1 MKGCTAEENSTNND
15 FGGYVMKKFLTVAAM
30 VLATAVTVSSVP
42 AVSAAEV
49 NYVPMGV
56 YSVVT
61 DDDGTEQMV
70 GAPDENEVENA
81 QEYELYVDRKEVLS
95 VGASGDSSKRYHV
108 DFMLPDT
115 TNEVYLTGLSADK
128 VEEIQQKI
136 IDSYVEGEPFDFNDL
151 EFIDAEKLVPGN
163 SDSNLCWAA
172 SCSNMLAYTGWAQR
186 AGFADEDEV
195 FDLYNASFSNSAG
208 FQRNGLAWFF
218 NGVALG
224 NNLGFNGPRI
234 YNYPNSGGYFS
245 QYAYDMVCNWEFI
258 RSVKQ
263 LNNMEERL
271 RNGYGIS
278 PGIGIYRNG
287 ELRGSHAI
295 TLWGFVTDT
304 SLDKNNINRFRNVF
318 ISDSDSD
325 MVEKTDRTLADNK
338 IHMKPAYD
346 DGKGR
351 LCFDYD
357 EYEEPLKAVFEDY
370 NYLMPYKSDIPREQN
385 MSTSR
390 NKVKNPDLTFGQM
403 TLSENKY
410 DVEQVTLYE
419 SGKKV
424 YFSYEVE
431 NASDKTYFSNV
442 NVSLNVVNEKG
453 ENFLNDSVRVSRGWM
468 SMASTT
474 EINYGEL
481 SKLPAG
487 DYKITYKVNENHP
500 VKEAYYYNNTYTQD
514 FKVRDSYL
522 SGDCN
527 KDKQIS
533 IGDATEIQ
541 RLIAGM
547 YEDDKAVE
555 RGNVNGGE
563 LDVID
568 ATLLQKFLAKM
579 DVDASIGTKQLHTVI

>member
-1 MKGCTAEENSTNND
+1 
-15 FGGYVMKKFLTVAAM
+15 MKKFLTVAAM
-30 VLATAVTVSSVP
+30 ALAIAVTVSSVP

-49 NYVPMGV
+49 NDVPMGV

-61 DDDGTEQMV
+61 DDDGTEQMI

-95 VGASGDSSKRYHV
+95 VGASGNSNKRFHV
-108 DFMLPDT
+108 DFMIPDT
-115 TNEVYLTGLSADK
+115 TNEVYLTGLSAEN
-128 VEEIQQKI
+128 VEEVQQAI
-136 IDSYVEGEPFDFNDL
+136 IENYIDGKPFNLIDL
-151 EFIDAEKLVPGN
+151 NFIDAEKLVPGN

-224 NNLGFNGPRI
+224 NNLGFSGPRI

-304 SLDKNNINRFRNVF
+304 SLDKNTFDRFRYVF

-370 NYLMPYKSDIPREQN
+370 NYLMPYKSNIPREQN

-468 SMASTT
+468 SMATTT

-533 IGDATEIQ
+533 IGDVTEIQ

-547 YEDDKAVE
+547 YDDDKAVE

-563 LDVID
+563 LDVSD

>member
-1 MKGCTAEENSTNND
+1 
-15 FGGYVMKKFLTVAAM
+15 MKKALTVAA
-30 VLATAVTVSSVP
+30 VALAAAVIVTSMP
-42 AVSAAEV
+42 AVSAAEI
-49 NYVPMGV
+49 NDVPMGV

-70 GAPDENEVENA
+70 GAPDENEVDNS
-81 QEYELYVDRKEVLS
+81 QEYELYVDHKEVLS
-95 VGASGDSSKRYHV
+95 VGASGDSSKRFHV
-108 DFMLPDT
+108 EFMIPDT
-115 TNEVYLTGLSADK
+115 TNEVYLTGLCAENVD
-128 VEEIQQKI
+128 EIQQRI
-136 IDSYVEGEPFDFNDL
+136 IDSYVEGKPFNFNDL
-151 EFIDAEKLVPGN
+151 EFIDAEKLIPGN

-195 FDLYNASFSNSAG
+195 FDLYNASYSNSAG

-218 NGVALG
+218 NGVALS

-263 LNNMEERL
+263 LNNMEERIKS
-271 RNGYGIS
+271 GYGIS

-287 ELRGSHAI
+287 ALSGSHAI

-304 SLDKNNINRFRNVF
+304 SLDKNDINRFRYVF

-325 MVEKTDRTLADNK
+325 MVEKTDRTLADNI

-346 DGKGR
+346 DGTGR

-357 EYEEPLKAVFEDY
+357 EYAEPLKAVFEDY
-370 NYLMPYKSDIPREQN
+370 TYLMPYKSDIPREKD

-390 NKVKNPDLTFGQM
+390 NKAKNPDLTFGQI

-453 ENFLNDSVRVSRGWM
+453 QNFLNDNVRVSRGWM

-533 IGDATEIQ
+533 IGDVTEIQ

-547 YEDDKAVE
+547 YEDDKAAE
-555 RGNVNGGE
+555 RGNVNGGA
-563 LDVID
+563 LDISD
-568 ATLLQKFLAKM
+568 ATLVQKYLANF
-579 DVDASIGTKQLHTVI
+579 DVDSSIGTKQLHTII

>member
-1 MKGCTAEENSTNND
+1 
-15 FGGYVMKKFLTVAAM
+15 MKKFLTVAAT
-30 VLATAVTVSSVP
+30 VLAIAVTVSSVP

-49 NYVPMGV
+49 NDVPMGV

-61 DDDGTEQMV
+61 DDDGTEQMI

-108 DFMLPDT
+108 EFMLPDT
-115 TNEVYLTGLSADK
+115 TNEVYLTGLCADN

-186 AGFADEDEV
+186 AGFANEDEV
-195 FDLYNASFSNSAG
+195 FDLYNTSYSNSAG

-218 NGVALG
+218 NGVALS

-234 YNYPNSGGYFS
+234 YNYPNSGGYFR

-287 ELRGSHAI
+287 ALSGSHAI

-346 DGKGR
+346 DGSGR

-357 EYEEPLKAVFEDY
+357 EYAEPLKAVFEDY
-370 NYLMPYKSDIPREQN
+370 TYLMPYKSGIPREKD

-390 NKVKNPDLTFGQM
+390 DKVKYPDLTFGQM

-431 NASDKTYFSNV
+431 NASDKTYRSSV

-514 FKVRDSYL
+514 FKVRESYL

-533 IGDATEIQ
+533 IGDVTEIQ

-555 RGNVNGGE
+555 RGNVNGGD
-563 LDVID
+563 LDVSD
-568 ATLLQKFLAKM
+568 ATLVQKYLAKM

>member
-1 MKGCTAEENSTNND
+1 MMTA
-15 FGGYVMKKFLTVAAM
+15 
-30 VLATAVTVSSVP
+30 
-42 AVSAAEV
+42 
-49 NYVPMGV
+49 
-56 YSVVT
+56 
-61 DDDGTEQMV
+61 
-70 GAPDENEVENA
+70 
-81 QEYELYVDRKEVLS
+81 KE
-95 VGASGDSSKRYHV
+95 G
-108 DFMLPDT
+108 
-115 TNEVYLTGLSADK
+115 
-128 VEEIQQKI
+128 
-136 IDSYVEGEPFDFNDL
+136 
-151 EFIDAEKLVPGN
+151 
-163 SDSNLCWAA
+163 
-172 SCSNMLAYTGWAQR
+172 
-186 AGFADEDEV
+186 
-195 FDLYNASFSNSAG
+195 
-208 FQRNGLAWFF
+208 
-218 NGVALG
+218 
-224 NNLGFNGPRI
+224 
-234 YNYPNSGGYFS
+234 
-245 QYAYDMVCNWEFI
+245 
-258 RSVKQ
+258 
-263 LNNMEERL
+263 
-271 RNGYGIS
+271 
-278 PGIGIYRNG
+278 
-287 ELRGSHAI
+287 
-295 TLWGFVTDT
+295 
-304 SLDKNNINRFRNVF
+304 
-318 ISDSDSD
+318 
-325 MVEKTDRTLADNK
+325 
-338 IHMKPAYD
+338 
-346 DGKGR
+346 
-351 LCFDYD
+351 FDYD

-533 IGDATEIQ
+533 IGDVTEIQ
-541 RLIAGM
+541 RLIAGL

-563 LDVID
+563 LDVSD

-579 DVDASIGTKQLHTVI
+579 DVDASIGTKLLHTVI

>member
-49 NYVPMGV
+49 NDVPMGV

-287 ELRGSHAI
+287 ALSGSHAI
-295 TLWGFVTDT
+295 TLWGLVTDT
-304 SLDKNNINRFRNVF
+304 SLDKNNIDRFRYVF

-338 IHMKPAYD
+338 IHMKPAYS

-357 EYEEPLKAVFEDY
+357 EYAEPMTAVFEDY
-370 NYLMPYKSDIPREQN
+370 TYLMPYKSDIPREQN

-563 LDVID
+563 LDVSD
-568 ATLLQKFLAKM
+568 ATLVQKYLAKM
-579 DVDASIGTKQLHTVI
+579 DVDASIGTKQLHTII

>member
-1 MKGCTAEENSTNND
+1 
-15 FGGYVMKKFLTVAAM
+15 MKKVLTVAAIA
-30 VLATAVTVSSVP
+30 LATAVTVSSVP

-49 NYVPMGV
+49 NDVPMGV

-61 DDDGTEQMV
+61 DDDGTEQMI

-304 SLDKNNINRFRNVF
+304 SLDKNNFDRFRYVF

-533 IGDATEIQ
+533 IGDVTEIQ
-541 RLIAGM
+541 RLIAGL

-563 LDVID
+563 LDVSD
-568 ATLLQKFLAKM
+568 ATLLQKYLAKM
-579 DVDASIGTKQLHTVI
+579 DVDASIGTTQLHTVI